1 MQDGVVSSAHVVLG
15 HLRHACRE
23 VECRDRERKSREQ
36 SVHLTERSMPLLI
49 TLITERDGTRLRQP
63 STGYAAIVFLR
74 AGAST
79 ATKEM
84 HVVQRVSRR
93 ISRLANFCGGFNV
106 PFLECRTPGCLGFF
120 LINNDVASPPKN
132 PVDQTAIRS
141 RTVSRLLTRGFSTL
155 VRKEPPEPRGI
166 PFFGTMLSLIMAGG
180 AQKLH
185 EYVDKRHRE
194 LGPVYREQI
203 GPVRGIFV
211 NSPDEFRSIFLR
223 LEGPTPQHFLP
234 ESWMLYNEIR
244 SQRRGLLFMCV
255 PLKDG
260 DEWLHFRKIL
270 NKTLLLPNS
279 TKLMSA
285 PCQEAAENLTNK
297 WKSYSRRHVTIPN
310 LEHRLYLWSIETK
323 LAMKLKLPVWTKFV
337 QAADAILAKLHK
349 LVPDMI
355 RLNGDGLLA
364 TMMENGIRDEDATR
378 IVTDFIIAAGDTTA
392 VTLQWALLL
401 LSSRPEL
408 QDQLF
413 HDMKKLSLEEL
424 LQYQLLR
431 GVWRET
437 LRLHPVAP
445 FLTRYLPADSTI
457 GDYFVPKGE
466 LVILSIYSSG
476 RSENDFPQ
484 PNEFQ
489 PERWSR
495 MKGGYQ
501 GVKNSFATL
510 PFALGARSC
519 IGRKLAETQLSLAL
533 AQLIKTF
540 KIDCENRDSIK
551 MILHLTSMPS
561 QPVKLKL
568 TEREA

>member
-1 MQDGVVSSAHVVLG
+1 M
-15 HLRHACRE
+15 
-23 VECRDRERKSREQ
+23 
-36 SVHLTERSMPLLI
+36 
-49 TLITERDGTRLRQP
+49 P

-244 SQRRGLLFMCV
+244 SQRRGLLFM
-255 PLKDG
+255 DG

-310 LEHRLYLWSIETK
+310 LEHRLYLWSIETMLATLMGSKWRNCEQQMRLEAEYLALILHDIFVYSSTLSMLPAK

>member
-1 MQDGVVSSAHVVLG
+1 M
-15 HLRHACRE
+15 
-23 VECRDRERKSREQ
+23 
-36 SVHLTERSMPLLI
+36 
-49 TLITERDGTRLRQP
+49 P
-63 STGYAAIVFLR
+63 STGYAAVVFLR

-244 SQRRGLLFMCV
+244 SQRRGLLFM
-255 PLKDG
+255 DG

-310 LEHRLYLWSIETK
+310 LEHRLYLWSIETMLATLMGSKWRNCEQQMRLEAEYLALILHDIFVYSSTLSMLPAK